1 MEEEEKPVAVGEP
14 EEKDEA
20 KNPVLHETDEARE
33 ETRKALGKEAPENVR
48 TAKEAFASFGKS
60 DLTETAKRM
69 LEIGK
74 GENPQVGALAF
85 LHSDEEEAIDG
96 YRKALPFFKGD
107 EYSTAA
113 LLEIIRDEERHER
126 TLKELFGRYVASE
139 K

>member
-1 MEEEEKPVAVGEP
+1 MEEEK
-14 EEKDEA
+14 KDEA
-20 KNPVLHETDEARE
+20 EGEKESENPVLHESREAQE
-33 ETRKALGKEAPENVR
+33 ETKEALGKEAPEGVR

-85 LHSDEEEAIDG
+85 LHADEEEAIDG

-126 TLKELFGRYVASE
+126 MLKELFGRYVASE